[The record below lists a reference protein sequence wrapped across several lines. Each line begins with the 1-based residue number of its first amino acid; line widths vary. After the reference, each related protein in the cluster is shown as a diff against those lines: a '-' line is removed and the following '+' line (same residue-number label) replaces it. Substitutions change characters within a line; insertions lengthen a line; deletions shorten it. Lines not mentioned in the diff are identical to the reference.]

1 MRYQNLYTHEFWRRN
16 MISTSILLVVY
27 IGILAYIWRGKN
39 LAVIIAYAALGG
51 LLVFSIY
58 GLYRSLSYVRPLE
71 NGLEFHWHVPFRS
84 TIVAWDL
91 IRNPKVGPLKT
102 VYPKGA
108 RSDNLAQAL
117 LEKPALLARLAAN
130 GDDVTRIT
138 RRLGRRYIFDGSLAV
153 PVSNPQALAEEV
165 SRRLPS
171 RSLGTPNLG
180 GGRRRKRRR

>member
-1 MRYQNLYTHEFWRRN
+1 VRYQNLYTHEFWRRN

-27 IGILAYIWRGKN
+27 VGILAYIWRGQN
-39 LAVIIAYAALGG
+39 LVLILAYAALGA

-58 GLYRSLSYVRPLE
+58 GLYRSLSYVRARE
-71 NGLEFHWHVPFRS
+71 TGLELHWHVPFRS

-91 IRNPKVGPLKT
+91 IRNPKVAPLKA

-108 RSDNLAQAL
+108 RGDSMAQAL
-117 LEKPALLARLAAN
+117 LEKPALHARLAQDA
-130 GDDVTRIT
+130 DQVARIT
-138 RRLGRRYIFDGSLAV
+138 RRLGRRYVFEGSLAV

-165 SRRLPS
+165 SKRLPS

-180 GGRRRKRRR
+180 GARRRKRRR